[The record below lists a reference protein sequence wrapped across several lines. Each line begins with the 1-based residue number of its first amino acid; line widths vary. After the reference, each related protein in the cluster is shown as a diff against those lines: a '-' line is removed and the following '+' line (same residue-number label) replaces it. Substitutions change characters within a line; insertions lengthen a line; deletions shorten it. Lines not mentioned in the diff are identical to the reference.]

1 MNYSEL
7 LTNVRNYTEVGSE
20 VLSDSIIDVF
30 IVNVE
35 NKIQRELDLDAFRK
49 FQFSSFTIGSPFITV
64 PDDFAFERG
73 VQIKDQITGDRTW
86 LEQRDTTFIDE
97 YSVTRSNAGSS
108 TNGQPKYWANWDA
121 TNLILAPTP
130 DQVYTIEMWYDET
143 PEHMDT
149 SNASATTFLSNNAPE
164 VLLYG
169 VLGETFSYLKNTQDM
184 QLYEQKFQQA
194 LQLYANEQM
203 GRKRRDEYSD
213 GVLRLPLRSVDPG
226 GS

>member
-30 IVNVE
+30 IENVE

-73 VQIKDQITGDRTW
+73 VQIKDQVTEDRTW

-97 YSVTRSNAGSS
+97 YNKDRSDTG
-108 TNGQPKYWANWDA
+108 TPKYYANWDQN
-121 TNLILAPTP
+121 TIMVAPTP
-130 DQVYTIEMWYDET
+130 DAAYEIELWYNKT
-143 PEHMDT
+143 PDHL
-149 SNASATTFLSNNAPE
+149 SSTTTTTWLSTNAPE
-164 VLLYG
+164 VLIYG
-169 VLGETFSYLKNTQDM
+169 TVSEAFSYLKNPPYV
-184 QLYEQKFQQA
+184 QLYEQKYAQA
-194 LQLYANEQM
+194 VQNLAQTQM
-203 GRKRRDEYSD
+203 GRKRRDEYAD
-213 GVLRLPLRSVDPG
+213 GVLRIPLRSVDPG
-226 GS
+226 GK

>member
-30 IVNVE
+30 IENVE

-49 FQFSSFTIGSPFITV
+49 FQFSSFTIGSPFFTV

-97 YSVTRSNAGSS
+97 YNKDRSDTG
-108 TNGQPKYWANWDA
+108 TPKYYANWDQN
-121 TNLILAPTP
+121 TIMVAPTP
-130 DQVYTIEMWYDET
+130 DAAYEIELWYNKT
-143 PEHMDT
+143 PDHL
-149 SNASATTFLSNNAPE
+149 SSSQTTTWLSTYAPE
-164 VLLYG
+164 VLIYG
-169 VLGETFSYLKNTQDM
+169 TTAEAFSYLKNPPYV
-184 QLYEQKFQQA
+184 QLYEQKYAQA
-194 LQLYANEQM
+194 VQNLAQTQM
-203 GRKRRDEYSD
+203 GRKRRDEYGN
-213 GVLRLPLRSVDPG
+213 GVLRIPMKSVSP
-226 GS
+226 

>member
-30 IVNVE
+30 IENVE

-49 FQFSSFTIGSPFITV
+49 FQFSSFTIGSPFFTV

-97 YSVTRSNAGSS
+97 YNKDRSDTG
-108 TNGQPKYWANWDA
+108 TPKYYANWDQN
-121 TNLILAPTP
+121 TIMVAPTP
-130 DQVYTIEMWYDET
+130 DAAYEIELWYNKT
-143 PEHMDT
+143 PDHL
-149 SNASATTFLSNNAPE
+149 SSSQTTTWLSTYAPE
-164 VLLYG
+164 VLIYG
-169 VLGETFSYLKNTQDM
+169 TTAEAFSYLKNPPYV
-184 QLYEQKFQQA
+184 QLYEQKYAQA
-194 LQLYANEQM
+194 VQNLAQTQM
-203 GRKRRDEYSD
+203 GRKRRDEYAD
-213 GVLRLPLRSVDPG
+213 GVLRIPLRSVDPG
-226 GS
+226 GK

>member
-49 FQFSSFTIGSPFITV
+49 FQFSSFTIGSPFITM

-97 YSVTRSNAGSS
+97 YNVDRSDTGK
-108 TNGQPKYWANWDA
+108 PKYYANWDQN
-121 TNLILAPTP
+121 TIMVAPTP
-130 DQVYTIEMWYDET
+130 NLAYEIELWYNKT
-143 PEHMDT
+143 PDHLSS
-149 SNASATTFLSNNAPE
+149 SNTTTWLSTNAPE
-164 VLLYG
+164 VLIYG
-169 VLGETFSYLKNTQDM
+169 TTAEAFSYLKNPPYV
-184 QLYEQKFQQA
+184 QLYEQKYAQA
-194 LQLYANEQM
+194 VQNLAQTQM
-203 GRKRRDEYSD
+203 GRKRRDEYAD
-213 GVLRLPLRSVDPG
+213 GVLRIPLRSVDPG
-226 GS
+226 GK